1 MTKFDTI
8 VESVLVTD
16 EMRNSLCQFIMF
28 EYSKSYEDL
37 CMLNESKVH
46 GALKKAGLHLK
57 KQKGLL
63 DYILKAGKTFYNLFK
78 AAMMKD
84 KKKVKEILN
93 TEISKEDLMDFI
105 LKLDQSTLHLLT
117 GPLHFIEAVT
127 GWHLA
132 ADVDSAVQGVG
143 NVIKTAYQTIVDTL
157 KNAGIIPKN
166 KIDDLKLKDLKQIA
180 V

>member
-1 MTKFDTI
+1 
-8 VESVLVTD
+8 
-16 EMRNSLCQFIMF
+16 
-28 EYSKSYEDL
+28 
-37 CMLNESKVH
+37 
-46 GALKKAGLHLK
+46 
-57 KQKGLL
+57 
-63 DYILKAGKTFYNLFK
+63 
-78 AAMMKD
+78 
-84 KKKVKEILN
+84 
-93 TEISKEDLMDFI
+93 
-105 LKLDQSTLHLLT
+105 
-117 GPLHFIEAVT
+117 VT